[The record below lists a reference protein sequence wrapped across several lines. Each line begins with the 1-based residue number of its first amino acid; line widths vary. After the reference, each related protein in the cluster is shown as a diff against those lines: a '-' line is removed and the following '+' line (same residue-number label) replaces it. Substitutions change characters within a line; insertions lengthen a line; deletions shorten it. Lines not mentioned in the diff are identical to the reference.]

1 MKCRSEDMTMNHE
14 IITALEK
21 RVVDAHAEAMTIII
35 HDQESLTR
43 ANEKSL
49 GLKALIKFIDDTF
62 KPLYDADRAKAALT
76 KETWDSFRI
85 PPDTDYRRIKS
96 DIGTFV
102 VEQGRLKREAE
113 HRVWLAEQEKIK
125 AEAEAQRVVEEALR
139 KAAAA
144 EAKGQNDKAEQIL
157 NKAAALETKIAE
169 KIEAANN
176 LATAPIPARV
186 QTVGISTRQDWDVRL
201 IDINLVPR
209 EYMMW
214 DEVKS
219 RKAMRDSKGTIKI
232 PGVDKIEKTIV
243 SQR

>member
-1 MKCRSEDMTMNHE
+1 MNHE

-125 AEAEAQRVVEEALR
+125 LDADRKRIEEEAIRKAAEAELKGDNE
-139 KAAAA
+139 KAAAILEKA
-144 EAKGQNDKAEQIL
+144 VAKEEKLSA
-157 NKAAALETKIAE
+157 
-169 KIEAANN
+169 KIEEAATV
-176 LATAPIPARV
+176 AAYVPPPV
-186 QTVGISTRQDWDVRL
+186 KTVGISTREDWDIEL
-201 IDINLVPR
+201 LDINLVPR
-209 EYMMW
+209 DYLMF
-214 DEVKS
+214 DEVKA
-219 RKAMRDSKGTIKI
+219 RKVIRASKGTIQI
-232 PGVDKIEKTIV
+232 PGVKNVKKTIV